1 MRATRLR
8 TQLSLTMAA
17 VAIAPLLLAGFL
29 HAGRLGAEAE
39 AVRLEHL
46 EDRAVLTARLIES
59 RIAALFLQVQGMA
72 ARLDARDP
80 EGMRKELAQLAGT
93 SPEYLWIG
101 VADPEGRLL
110 ASTGGMPED
119 ADMSL
124 RAWFRAGLQRPWVAD
139 FTDTQPLPP
148 DLVDTPALVEMAAP
162 VRSGE
167 HLTGVVGAYVGTI
180 WAETLL
186 AASGKAG
193 SAVLLDH
200 RGRILLGPDI
210 DRAVLEVSMHRRSA
224 AVRSTAGGPK
234 YLFASV
240 GGLSL
245 APARAAGWRI
255 VIFDPAR
262 PTLRRVSD
270 LMRSLWLS
278 MALAAGSAIAAGIAV
293 VRQTTAPFTRLAL
306 FAESLADRP
315 SEVLPPEE
323 AASREAWDLSTAL
336 TRVQS
341 ILRTQAR
348 AIEAWGAAA
357 VLPGDVSLASREDR
371 SWGTSAR
378 REIFNAPPKRDA
390 RPAGPGTPPAPSG
403 CAGAPQ
409 PA

>member
-1 MRATRLR
+1 MPLCFPAFSSAGSTEEGIMRATRLR

-17 VAIAPLLLAGFL
+17 VAIAPLLFAGFL

-59 RIAALFLQVQGMA
+59 RIAALFLQVQGTA

-119 ADMSL
+119 VDMSL
-124 RAWFRAGLQRPWVAD
+124 RSWFRAGLQRPWVAD

-148 DLVDTPALVEMAAP
+148 DLVDPPALVEMAAP

-167 HLTGVVGAYVGTI
+167 HLTGVVGAYIGRT

-224 AVRSTAGGPK
+224 AVRSTAGGPEF
-234 YLFASV
+234 LFASLGEPRTGARSGLADCHIRSGAAHPSTSERPDALPLAV
-240 GGLSL
+240 DGLSSGL
-245 APARAAGWRI
+245 GDCRRDCRRPANNRS
-255 VIFDPAR
+255 VHPACAVCKE
-262 PTLRRVSD
+262 PRR
-270 LMRSLWLS
+270 LS
-278 MALAAGSAIAAGIAV
+278 KRGSAA
-293 VRQTTAPFTRLAL
+293 
-306 FAESLADRP
+306 
-315 SEVLPPEE
+315 
-323 AASREAWDLSTAL
+323 
-336 TRVQS
+336 
-341 ILRTQAR
+341 
-348 AIEAWGAAA
+348 
-357 VLPGDVSLASREDR
+357 
-371 SWGTSAR
+371 
-378 REIFNAPPKRDA
+378 
-390 RPAGPGTPPAPSG
+390 
-403 CAGAPQ
+403 
-409 PA
+409 